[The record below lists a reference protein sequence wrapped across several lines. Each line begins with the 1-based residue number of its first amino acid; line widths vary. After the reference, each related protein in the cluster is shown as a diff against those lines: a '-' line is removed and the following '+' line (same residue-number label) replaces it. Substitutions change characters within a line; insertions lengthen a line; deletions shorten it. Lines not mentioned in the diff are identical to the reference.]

1 MRVNFE
7 IDIKILE
14 CDDKGNSLDTGIGT
28 RIESM
33 PMYTEKT
40 LEELKEM
47 ISESIGKILFDIKYN
62 KNE

>member
-14 CDDKGNSLDTGIGT
+14 CDDKGNSLDAGIGT
-28 RIESM
+28 KLESM

-40 LEELKEM
+40 LEELKET
-47 ISESIGKILFDIKYN
+47 IRESIGKILFDIKYN
-62 KNE
+62 HT

>member
-28 RIESM
+28 RLESM
-33 PMYTEKT
+33 PMSVEKS
-40 LEELKEM
+40 LEELKEI
-47 ISESIGKILFDIKYN
+47 ISESIGKTLFDIKYN
-62 KNE
+62 KI

>member
-14 CDDKGNSLDTGIGT
+14 CDDKGNSLDKGVGT
-28 RIESM
+28 ILESM

-40 LEELKEM
+40 LEELKET
-47 ISESIGKILFDIKYN
+47 IRESIGKILFDIKYN
-62 KNE
+62 HI